1 MLYQFKET
9 DEKKEEKI
17 YYFQYKTKLR
27 IAIIG
32 FILYLL
38 LSTPTSFKILNLIIE
53 QFVNIKIINE
63 QNEPSIL
70 GKFIMAFIIAIILF
84 IF

>member
-1 MLYQFKET
+1 MLYQLNEI

-17 YYFQYKTKLR
+17 HYFQYKTKLR

-38 LSTPTSFKILNLIIE
+38 LSTPTSFKILNLIID
-53 QFVNIKIINE
+53 QFINIKIINE

-70 GKFIMAFIIAIILF
+70 GKFIMAFIIALILF

>member
-1 MLYQFKET
+1 MLYQFTET
-9 DEKKEEKI
+9 DEKKEELQHK
-17 YYFQYKTKLR
+17 FQYKTKLR

-38 LSTPTSFKILNLIIE
+38 LSTTTSFKILNLIID
-53 QFVNIKIINE
+53 QFINIKIINE
-63 QNEPSIL
+63 QNEPLIL
-70 GKFIMAFIIAIILF
+70 GKFIMAFIIALILF

>member
-1 MLYQFKET
+1 MLYQFNEI
-9 DEKKEEKI
+9 DEKKEEKK

-32 FILYLL
+32 FVLYLL
-38 LSTPTSFKILNLIIE
+38 LSTPTSFKILNLIID
-53 QFVNIKIINE
+53 QFINIKIINE

-70 GKFIMAFIIAIILF
+70 GKFIMAFIIALILF

>member
-1 MLYQFKET
+1 MLYQLNEI
-9 DEKKEEKI
+9 DEKKEEKLH
-17 YYFQYKTKLR
+17 YFKYKTKLR

-38 LSTPTSFKILNLIIE
+38 LSTSTSFKILNLIID
-53 QFVNIKIINE
+53 QFINIKIINE

-70 GKFIMAFIIAIILF
+70 GKFIMAFIIALILF